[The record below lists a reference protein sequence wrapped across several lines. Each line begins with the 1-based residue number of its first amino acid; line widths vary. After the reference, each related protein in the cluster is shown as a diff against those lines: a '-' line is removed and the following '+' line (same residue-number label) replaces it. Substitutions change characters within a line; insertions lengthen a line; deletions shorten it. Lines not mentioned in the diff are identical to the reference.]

1 MATIQTQRDATVI
14 LTDSSNWIPCRK
26 AFGHCWT
33 RRSATPAHPTGGSAT
48 PDISQYEPSSSPS
61 AALSHTTRNARG
73 NTRGSAQ
80 DTTEMST
87 TTSRIPTI
95 PTRVS
100 ELLEKGQEA
109 YKEDRDDYKLRLEL
123 YKIRERDYQEESN
136 KISKMVE
143 HILTTVTP
151 HLQLSCCTE
160 NGTLRDWITAL

>member
-1 MATIQTQRDATVI
+1 M
-14 LTDSSNWIPCRK
+14 
-26 AFGHCWT
+26 
-33 RRSATPAHPTGGSAT
+33 
-48 PDISQYEPSSSPS
+48 
-61 AALSHTTRNARG
+61 
-73 NTRGSAQ
+73 
-80 DTTEMST
+80 
-87 TTSRIPTI
+87 
-95 PTRVS
+95 S